1 MSRPLIYPLLAIIT
15 GIVIGYYYP
24 IPYYLLF
31 SAIIFILVFLLLTI
45 RNRWPKASFF
55 LIINF
60 VILLGIFDI
69 QIQQYSAHTDN
80 HINHFIDKGKLHIEG
95 IVIDNPILRPDKIV
109 LVIQCIRV
117 VEDNSYRPV
126 SGSIRLV
133 IPDDLN
139 FQYGDFIRFH
149 TSLKK
154 IQSFQNPGGFNYERY
169 MNLQG
174 IYATGFVANNSDI
187 ILLRQNTASG
197 IRLKL
202 ETFRLYLKE
211 IIYQNASTPQR
222 EIIEAMT
229 IGNQNAIPAEV
240 RDNFN
245 KTGTSHILSISG
257 LHIGMVAAMTFFFI
271 SLILK
276 SSEYLMLRF
285 NIIKV
290 ASAAAFLMVLI
301 YALIAGMGVTVIRSA
316 LMALVFLCALFLGRQ
331 KDIYNALALAALIIL
346 AISPEALFDISFQLS
361 FTSVL
366 AIIYIVPR
374 FSNFSFPLLAG
385 LPVWWQKII
394 RQIFLSI
401 LVCVAATLGTM
412 PLIVFYFNR
421 FSAITIIA
429 NLIAVPLLGT
439 IALVFSMAFILCAFF
454 SPVIAGFFI
463 KISSFFVQISVYI
476 IDFLASLSWSS
487 FSFTKPNI
495 AEIVIFYLLIFISLR
510 FIDLRHVSDGIKKGF
525 LERYPQFLKFIL
537 ITLIVFFLAD
547 AAYLLSKDKLS
558 SDLRITAIDVGQ
570 GSSILVRFPG
580 GKNMLIDGGGFADS
594 SFDMGK
600 LVIAPFLYHER
611 ISKIDIVV
619 LSHPH
624 PDHLQGLLYI
634 TDNFDVQEIW
644 STGLRLDDEIFRE
657 WEKIISQK
665 QIKVNYL
672 SAQSPTKEING
683 VQVNILWPL
692 KPLKINASNQ
702 FYDMVNDESM
712 VIKINYGQV
721 SFLMPADISS
731 SVERLL
737 MKSGQNLHSDV
748 LFVPH
753 HGSSRSSSFD
763 FIRKVSCRWA
773 LISAG
778 KNNPFHHPHPATLKR
793 LTAANVNILRT
804 DKDGAITMATD
815 GTKMA
820 VDTYIKTR

>member
-15 GIVIGYYYP
+15 GIVIGYYYS
-24 IPYYLLF
+24 IPYCLLL
-31 SAIIFILVFLLLTI
+31 SAIIFILFFLLLTI
-45 RNRWPKASFF
+45 RNRWPKTSFF

-69 QIQQYSAHTDN
+69 QIQQYSAHTEN
-80 HINHFIDKGKLHIEG
+80 HISHFIDKGKLYIEG
-95 IVIDNPILRPDKIV
+95 VVIDNPILRPDKIF
-109 LVIQCIRV
+109 LVVQCIRI
-117 VEDNSYRPV
+117 VEDKSYRPV
-126 SGSIRLV
+126 SGNIRIT
-133 IPDDLN
+133 IPDDSN

-154 IQSFQNPGGFNYERY
+154 IQSFQNPGGFDYERY
-169 MNLQG
+169 MTLQG
-174 IYATGFVANNSDI
+174 IYASGFVATNSNI

-197 IRLKL
+197 IKLKL
-202 ETFRLYLKE
+202 EAFRLYLKE
-211 IIYQNASTPQR
+211 IIYQNASTPQK

-257 LHIGMVAAMTFFFI
+257 LHIGMVAAMTFFVI

-285 NIIKV
+285 NIIK
-290 ASAAAFLMVLI
+290 AAAAAAFLMVLI

-316 LMALVFLCALFLGRQ
+316 LMALVFMCALFLDRQ
-331 KDIYNALALAALIIL
+331 KDIYNALALSALIIL
-346 AISPEALFDISFQLS
+346 VISPDALFDISFQLS
-361 FTSVL
+361 FMSVL

-374 FSNFSFPLLAG
+374 FSNFSFPSLAN

-394 RQIFLSI
+394 RHIFLSI
-401 LVCVAATLGTM
+401 LVCIAATLGTI

-421 FSAITIIA
+421 VSAITIIA

-439 IALVFSMAFILCAFF
+439 IALIFSMAFILCAFF

-463 KISSFFVQISVYI
+463 KISSFFVQISVYA
-476 IDFLASLSWSS
+476 IDYLASLPWSA

-495 AEIVIFYLLIFISLR
+495 TEIVMFYLLIFFSLR
-510 FIDLRHVSDGIKKGF
+510 FIDLWHVSSGIKKGF
-525 LERYPQFLKFIL
+525 LERYPLFLKFIL

-547 AAYLLSKDKLS
+547 AVYLWSKDKFS

-570 GSSILVRFPG
+570 GTSTLVRFPG
-580 GKNMLIDGGGFADS
+580 GKNMLIDGGGFPDS

-600 LVIAPFLYHER
+600 LVVAPFLYHER
-611 ISKIDIVV
+611 ISKIDIVA

-644 STGLRLDDEIFRE
+644 TTGLRTDDEIFRQ
-657 WEKIISQK
+657 WEKIINQK
-665 QIKVNYL
+665 QIKVNYM
-672 SAQSPTKEING
+672 SAQSPPTEIRG
-683 VQVNILWPL
+683 VQIKILWPL
-692 KPLKINASNQ
+692 KPLKIDASNQ
-702 FYDMVNDESM
+702 FYDIVNDESM
-712 VIKINYGQV
+712 VIKINYGNV

-731 SVERLL
+731 SVERQL

-753 HGSSRSSSFD
+753 HGSSLSSSSD
-763 FIRKVSCRWA
+763 FIRKVSCRYA
-773 LISAG
+773 VNSAG
-778 KNNPFHHPHPATLKR
+778 KNNPFHHPQLATLKR

-804 DKDGAITMATD
+804 DKDGAITIETD
-815 GTKMA
+815 GINMA

>member
-1 MSRPLIYPLLAIIT
+1 MSRPLIYLLLAIIT
-15 GIVIGYYYP
+15 GIVIGYYYS

-31 SAIIFILVFLLLTI
+31 SAIIFILIFLLLTI

-60 VILLGIFDI
+60 VILLGIFNI

-80 HINHFIDKGKLHIEG
+80 HISHFIDKGKLHIEG

-174 IYATGFVANNSDI
+174 IYATGFVADNSNI
-187 ILLRQNTASG
+187 IILRQNAASG

-229 IGNQNAIPAEV
+229 IGNQNAIPVDV
-240 RDNFN
+240 RNNFN

-257 LHIGMVAAMTFFFI
+257 LHIGMVAAMTFFII

-285 NIIKV
+285 NIIKS
-290 ASAAAFLMVLI
+290 ASATAFLMVLI
-301 YALIAGMGVTVIRSA
+301 YALIAGMGVTVVRSA
-316 LMALVFLCALFLGRQ
+316 LMAIVFLCALFLDRQ
-331 KDIYNALALAALIIL
+331 KDIYNALALTALIIL
-346 AISPEALFDISFQLS
+346 IITPDALFDISFQLS
-361 FTSVL
+361 FTAAL

-374 FSNFSFPLLAG
+374 FSNFPFPLPAG
-385 LPVWWQKII
+385 LPVWCQKII

-412 PLIVFYFNR
+412 PLIIFYFNR

-429 NLIAVPLLGT
+429 NLITVPLLGT
-439 IALVFSMAFILCAFF
+439 IALVFCMAFILCAFF
-454 SPVIAGFFI
+454 SPIIAGFFI
-463 KISSFFVQISVYI
+463 KISSFFVQISVDI
-476 IDFLASLSWSS
+476 INS
-487 FSFTKPNI
+487 
-495 AEIVIFYLLIFISLR
+495 
-510 FIDLRHVSDGIKKGF
+510 
-525 LERYPQFLKFIL
+525 
-537 ITLIVFFLAD
+537 LAD

-558 SDLRITAIDVGQ
+558 SDLRVTLIDVGQ

-580 GKNMLIDGGGFADS
+580 GKNMLIDGGGFPDS

-600 LVIAPFLYHER
+600 LVVAPFLYHER
-611 ISKIDIVV
+611 ISKIDIIV

-644 STGLRLDDEIFRE
+644 TTGLRLDDEIFRQ

-665 QIKVNYL
+665 KIKVNYQ
-672 SAQSPTKEING
+672 SAQSPTKKFYINLMELTKTSF
-683 VQVNILWPL
+683 LWPFTAKHRPYGKEL
-692 KPLKINASNQ
+692 GYRIRRHHIMFDVGTNNRCRCFRTQCQQLFIAVTKCIHFFFDNICSFANAPFKKFSFFHNRNSN
-702 FYDMVNDESM
+702 FPET
-712 VIKINYGQV
+712 
-721 SFLMPADISS
+721 
-731 SVERLL
+731 
-737 MKSGQNLHSDV
+737 KSA
-748 LFVPH
+748 
-753 HGSSRSSSFD
+753 
-763 FIRKVSCRWA
+763 KY
-773 LISAG
+773 
-778 KNNPFHHPHPATLKR
+778 
-793 LTAANVNILRT
+793 LTGN
-804 DKDGAITMATD
+804 
-815 GTKMA
+815 
-820 VDTYIKTR
+820 

>member
-1 MSRPLIYPLLAIIT
+1 MSRPLIYLLLAIIT
-15 GIVIGYYYP
+15 GIVIGYYYS

-31 SAIIFILVFLLLTI
+31 SAIIFILIFLLLTI

-60 VILLGIFDI
+60 VILLGIFNI

-80 HINHFIDKGKLHIEG
+80 HISHFIDKGKLHIEG

-154 IQSFQNPGGFNYERY
+154 IRSFQNSGGFNYERY

-211 IIYQNASTPQR
+211 IIYQNASSPQR

-229 IGNQNAIPAEV
+229 IGNQNAIPVDV
-240 RDNFN
+240 RNNFN

-285 NIIKV
+285 NIIKA

-301 YALIAGMGVTVIRSA
+301 YALIAGMGVTVVRSA
-316 LMALVFLCALFLGRQ
+316 LMAIVFLCALFLDRQ
-331 KDIYNALALAALIIL
+331 KDIYNALALTALIIL
-346 AISPEALFDISFQLS
+346 IITPDALFDISFQLS
-361 FTSVL
+361 FTAVL

-374 FSNFSFPLLAG
+374 FSNFPFPLPAG
-385 LPVWWQKII
+385 LPVWCQKII

-412 PLIVFYFNR
+412 PLIIFYFNR

-429 NLIAVPLLGT
+429 NLITVPLLGT
-439 IALVFSMAFILCAFF
+439 IALVFCMAFILCAFF
-454 SPVIAGFFI
+454 SPIIAGFFI
-463 KISSFFVQISVYI
+463 KISSFFVQISVDI
-476 IDFLASLSWSS
+476 INSLASLSWSS

-495 AEIVIFYLLIFISLR
+495 TEIVMFYLLIFISLR
-510 FIDLRHVSDGIKKGF
+510 FIDLRHVSGIKKGF
-525 LERYPQFLKFIL
+525 LERYPLFLKFIL
-537 ITLIVFFLAD
+537 ITIIIFLLAD

-558 SDLRITAIDVGQ
+558 SDLRVTLIDVGQ

-580 GKNMLIDGGGFADS
+580 GKNMLIDGGGFPDS

-600 LVIAPFLYHER
+600 LVVAPFLYHER
-611 ISKIDIVV
+611 ISKIDIIV

-634 TDNFDVQEIW
+634 TDNFGVQEIW
-644 STGLRLDDEIFRE
+644 STGLRLDDEIFRQ
-657 WEKIISQK
+657 WEKIINQK
-665 QIKVNYL
+665 QIKVNYM
-672 SAQSPTKEING
+672 SAQSPTREING
-683 VQVNILWPL
+683 AQVNILWPL
-692 KPLKINASNQ
+692 KPLKVDATDQ

-721 SFLMPADISS
+721 SFLMPADISAF
-731 SVERLL
+731 VERQL

-753 HGSSRSSSFD
+753 HGSSRSSSSD
-763 FIRKVSCRWA
+763 FIRKVSCRYA
-773 LISAG
+773 VNSAG
-778 KNNPFHHPHPATLKR
+778 KNNAFHHPHPATLKR
-793 LTAANVNILRT
+793 LTEANVNILRT
-804 DKDGAITMATD
+804 DQDGAITMATD
-815 GTKMA
+815 GAKMA
-820 VDTYIKTR
+820 VDAYVKTR

>member
-1 MSRPLIYPLLAIIT
+1 MSRPLIYPLLALIT
-15 GIVIGYYYP
+15 GIVIGYYYS
-24 IPYYLLF
+24 IPYYLLLY
-31 SAIIFILVFLLLTI
+31 AIIFMLVFLLLTI
-45 RNRWPKASFF
+45 RNRWPKTSFF

-69 QIQQYSAHTDN
+69 QIQQYSAHTEN
-80 HINHFIDKGKLHIEG
+80 HISHFIDKGKLHIEG
-95 IVIDNPILRPDKIV
+95 IVIDNPILYPEKIS
-109 LVIQCIRV
+109 LVIQCIRI
-117 VEDNSYRPV
+117 VEDNSYRQV
-126 SGSIRLV
+126 SGNIRLT

-174 IYATGFVANNSDI
+174 IYATGFVANNSNI

-197 IRLKL
+197 IKLKL

-229 IGNQNAIPAEV
+229 IGNQNAIPADV

-257 LHIGMVAAMTFFFI
+257 LHIGMVAAMTFFVI

-276 SSEYLMLRF
+276 SSEYLMLRL
-285 NIIKV
+285 NIIK
-290 ASAAAFLMVLI
+290 AAAAAAFLMVLI

-316 LMALVFLCALFLGRQ
+316 LMALVFMCALFLDRQ
-331 KDIYNALALAALIIL
+331 KDIYNALALSALIIL
-346 AISPEALFDISFQLS
+346 VISPDALFDISFQLS
-361 FTSVL
+361 FMSVL

-374 FSNFSFPLLAG
+374 FNNLSFPLLDG
-385 LPVWWQKII
+385 LPFWWQKII
-394 RQIFLSI
+394 RHIFLSI
-401 LVCVAATLGTM
+401 LVCIAATVGTI

-421 FSAITIIA
+421 VSAITIIT

-439 IALVFSMAFILCAFF
+439 IALVFCMVFILCAFF

-463 KISSFFVQISVYI
+463 KISSFFVQISVDI
-476 IDFLASLSWSS
+476 INYLASLSWSS
-487 FSFTKPNI
+487 ISFTKPNI
-495 AEIVIFYLLIFISLR
+495 TEIVIFYLLIFISLR
-510 FIDLRHVSDGIKKGF
+510 FIDLRHVSGIKKGF
-525 LERYPQFLKFIL
+525 LERYPLFLKFIL
-537 ITLIVFFLAD
+537 ITLIFFFIAD
-547 AAYLLSKDKLS
+547 AVYLWSKDKFS
-558 SDLRITAIDVGQ
+558 SDLRVTAIDVGQ
-570 GSSILVRFPG
+570 GSSTLVRFPG
-580 GKNMLIDGGGFADS
+580 GKNMLIDGGGFPDS

-644 STGLRLDDEIFRE
+644 TTGLRLDDENFRH
-657 WEKIISQK
+657 WEKIISRK
-665 QIKVNYL
+665 QIKVNL
-672 SAQSPTKEING
+672 MSAQSPPREIND
-683 VQVNILWPL
+683 VQINILWPL
-692 KPLKINASNQ
+692 RPLKIDATDQ

-712 VIKINYGQV
+712 VIKIIYGQV
-721 SFLMPADISS
+721 SFLIPADISS

-737 MKSGQNLHSDV
+737 IKSGKNLHSDV
-748 LFVPH
+748 LFAPH
-753 HGSSRSSSFD
+753 HGSSRSSSAD

-773 LISAG
+773 LISSG
-778 KNNPFHHPHPATLKR
+778 KNNPFHHPHPATIKR

-804 DKDGAITMATD
+804 DQDGAITVATD
-815 GTKMA
+815 GAKIA
-820 VDTYIKTR
+820 LDTYVKTK

>member
-1 MSRPLIYPLLAIIT
+1 MSRPLIYLLLAIIT
-15 GIVIGYYYP
+15 GIVIGYYYS

-31 SAIIFILVFLLLTI
+31 SAIIFILIFLLLTI

-60 VILLGIFDI
+60 VILLGIFNI

-80 HINHFIDKGKLHIEG
+80 HISHFIDKGKLHIEG

-174 IYATGFVANNSDI
+174 IYATGFVADNSNI
-187 ILLRQNTASG
+187 IILRQNAASG

-229 IGNQNAIPAEV
+229 IGNQNAIPVDV
-240 RDNFN
+240 RNNFN

-257 LHIGMVAAMTFFFI
+257 LHIGMVAAMTFFII

-285 NIIKV
+285 NIIKA

-301 YALIAGMGVTVIRSA
+301 YALIAGMGVTVVRSA
-316 LMALVFLCALFLGRQ
+316 LMVLVFFCALFLGRQ

-361 FTSVL
+361 FTAAL

-374 FSNFSFPLLAG
+374 FSNFPFPLPAG
-385 LPVWWQKII
+385 LPVWCQKII

-412 PLIVFYFNR
+412 PLIIFYFNR

-429 NLIAVPLLGT
+429 NLITVPLLGT
-439 IALVFSMAFILCAFF
+439 IALVFCMAFILCAFF
-454 SPVIAGFFI
+454 SPIIAGFFI
-463 KISSFFVQISVYI
+463 KISSFFVQISVDI
-476 IDFLASLSWSS
+476 INSLASLSWSS

-495 AEIVIFYLLIFISLR
+495 TEIVMFYLLIFISLR
-510 FIDLRHVSDGIKKGF
+510 FIDLRHVSGIKKGF
-525 LERYPQFLKFIL
+525 LERYPLFLKFIL
-537 ITLIVFFLAD
+537 ITIIIFLLAD

-558 SDLRITAIDVGQ
+558 SDLRVTLIDVGQ

-580 GKNMLIDGGGFADS
+580 GKNMLIDGGGFPDS

-600 LVIAPFLYHER
+600 LVVAPFLYHER
-611 ISKIDIVV
+611 ISKIDIIV

-644 STGLRLDDEIFRE
+644 TTGLRLDDEIFRQ

-665 QIKVNYL
+665 KIKVNYQ

-683 VQVNILWPL
+683 VRLNILWPL
-692 KPLKINASNQ
+692 KPLKINASDQ

-721 SFLMPADISS
+721 SFLMPADISAF
-731 SVERLL
+731 VERQL

-753 HGSSRSSSFD
+753 HGSSRSSSSD
-763 FIRKVSCRWA
+763 FIRKVSCRYA
-773 LISAG
+773 VNSAG
-778 KNNPFHHPHPATLKR
+778 KNNAFHHPHPATLKR
-793 LTAANVNILRT
+793 LTEANVNILRT
-804 DKDGAITMATD
+804 DKDGAITMSTD
-815 GTKMA
+815 GTKMT
-820 VDTYIKTR
+820 VETYVKPR